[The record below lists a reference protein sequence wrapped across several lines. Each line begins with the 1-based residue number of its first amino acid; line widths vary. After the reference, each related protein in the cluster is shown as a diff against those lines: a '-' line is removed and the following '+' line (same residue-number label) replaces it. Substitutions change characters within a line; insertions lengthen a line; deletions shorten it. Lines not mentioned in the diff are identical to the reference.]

1 MSRGSNISLETT
13 HKVLAWPAPG
23 NVTHPKGAGASV
35 LATQIREKFGRALQR
50 FPEAQDARVGVLM
63 ANPDAST
70 SEPPLAI
77 VAEFHSEIGEPAL
90 IELHRLSWNFSH
102 APTLI
107 TIEPT
112 LLRVWG
118 CCEAPDPERHIEK
131 YLVQSLPARH
141 LDTELADDLE
151 ARAAR
156 ALHWINLVSG
166 QFFTEHSARFNR
178 DGRADQMLLKNLRYI
193 REELANQGL
202 KNDDICHDLLARV
215 IFVQLLLDRKDQ
227 EGNPALTNAK
237 LHRLQK
243 EGTLQNLH
251 SSFDSI
257 LSNYEDTYRL
267 FDWLNTIFNG
277 DLFPGKG
284 GSPEERAQRWAKEKK
299 SLKSRICHFLLSLFA
314 ATWACRRSRGVCGR
328 YMPSTLSHWNS

>member
-131 YLVQSLPARH
+131 YLVHCLPAHRG
-141 LDTELADDLE
+141 DEVSADVIDGPSSKVWDE
-151 ARAAR
+151 A
-156 ALHWINLVSG
+156 
-166 QFFTEHSARFNR
+166 ENR
-178 DGRADQMLLKNLRYI
+178 LYAQKAVLLWCL
-193 REELANQGL
+193 
-202 KNDDICHDLLARV
+202 
-215 IFVQLLLDRKDQ
+215 
-227 EGNPALTNAK
+227 NA
-237 LHRLQK
+237 
-243 EGTLQNLH
+243 
-251 SSFDSI
+251 
-257 LSNYEDTYRL
+257 
-267 FDWLNTIFNG
+267 
-277 DLFPGKG
+277 
-284 GSPEERAQRWAKEKK
+284 
-299 SLKSRICHFLLSLFA
+299 
-314 ATWACRRSRGVCGR
+314 
-328 YMPSTLSHWNS
+328 